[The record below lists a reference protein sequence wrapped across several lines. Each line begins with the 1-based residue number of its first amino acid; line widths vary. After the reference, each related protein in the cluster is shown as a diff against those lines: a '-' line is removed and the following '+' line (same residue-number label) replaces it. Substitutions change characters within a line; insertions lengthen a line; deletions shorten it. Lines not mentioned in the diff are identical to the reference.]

1 MELRSWAAISGD
13 CRCFRRMTT
22 LQAVLPSVDA
32 KGLPATFLRRTGT
45 PRRREGLLDA
55 LSGSVKNVLLV
66 GLVRQLIGNTVQ
78 LRGILNF

>member
-1 MELRSWAAISGD
+1 MRQRLAGD
-13 CRCFRRMTT
+13 VSC
-22 LQAVLPSVDA
+22 
-32 KGLPATFLRRTGT
+32 RTGT